1 MRFALK
7 AVPVAALVAVAVPLS
22 VSFADSPNKDS
33 VKGEGVI
40 LSRANNHFSYAVQSG
55 PSGEDVHGEAFV
67 HDNTTKDGTPTKNVQ
82 YQGPVVCLR
91 VTGNRATFIID
102 ERHVR
107 NRPDNREAAE
117 VFVQDNGDPA
127 GNASPDLNGIIEHV
141 TMPAGCRNPL
151 TVQPTTPIKGDITV
165 TDSQP

>member
-7 AVPVAALVAVAVPLS
+7 AAPAAALVALAVPLS

-40 LSRANNHFSYAVQSG
+40 LSPANNHFSYAVQSG

-67 HDNTTKDGTPTKNVQ
+67 HDNTTKDGTPTKNIQ
-82 YQGPVVCLR
+82 IQGPVVCLR

-117 VFVQDNGDPA
+117 VFVQDNGNPA
-127 GNASPDLNGIIEHV
+127 GNTSPDLNRIIEHV
-141 TMPAGCRNPL
+141 TMPSGCRDPL
-151 TVQPTTPIKGDITV
+151 LVQPTTPIKGDISV
-165 TDSQP
+165 NDAQP